1 MWYTRITIKT
11 RGRRRGRQ
19 LKMQKKSGKCEA
31 KKSAK
36 YLDDFARVFDC
47 AEA

>member
-1 MWYTRITIKT
+1 MVYWNYHKNSR
-11 RGRRRGRQ
+11 
-19 LKMQKKSGKCEA
+19 KKAQVAIENAKESGKYEA

-47 AEA
+47 TEA